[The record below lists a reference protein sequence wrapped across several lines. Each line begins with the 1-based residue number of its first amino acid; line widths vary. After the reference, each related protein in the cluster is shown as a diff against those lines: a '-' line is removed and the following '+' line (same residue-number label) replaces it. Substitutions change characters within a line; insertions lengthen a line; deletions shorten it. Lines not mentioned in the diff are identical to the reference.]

1 MAYTTD
7 CDEKASRALKIFLA
21 EDDRPREKA
30 KINGFGALS
39 LAELLAIIIGS
50 GTPGE
55 SVVDLCQRILREHDN
70 KLYAVARRGFK
81 DLMKYNGIGEVK
93 ALQILAALEIARRY
107 QVEKFDDHYQVA
119 DSKTAYDYLRPFMEY
134 LPHEEIWILI
144 LNRGKRVVD
153 KVRMG
158 TGGTMAVVGD
168 IKLILKEAI
177 TRLADSILL
186 AHNHP
191 SDTAHPSRDD
201 DLLTQRLREACQAVG
216 IPLVDH
222 IIVCRG
228 GQYFSYCDHNRL

>member
-1 MAYTTD
+1 M
-7 CDEKASRALKIFLA
+7 FLA

-30 KINGFGALS
+30 KLNGFGALS
-39 LAELLAIIIGS
+39 LAELMAIIIGS

-70 KLYAVARRGFK
+70 KLYAIARRGYQE
-81 DLMKYNGIGEVK
+81 LMKYNGIGEVK
-93 ALQILAALEIARRY
+93 ALQILAALEISRRY
-107 QVEKFDDHYQVA
+107 QSEKFDDQYQVT
-119 DSKTAYDYLRPFMEY
+119 DSKAAYMYLKPFMEY

-144 LNRGKRVVD
+144 LNRGKRVMD
-153 KVRMG
+153 KVRIG
-158 TGGTMAVVGD
+158 TGGTKAVVGD

-191 SDTAHPSRDD
+191 SDTNRPSMEDD
-201 DLLTQRLREACQAVG
+201 NLTMRLQTACHAVS
-216 IPLVDH
+216 IPLIDH

-228 GQYFSYCDHNRL
+228 GKYYSYSDNNRL